1 MIAIKKVLYMSVPL
15 LMAVASGAQADD
27 GTASDSLTVGLGG
40 QYAPRYS
47 GSDKQVWQVV
57 PVLQGRKGA
66 FFIDA
71 QKGVGYDLQ
80 NDSGWY
86 FEHSLGYDFGRADK
100 NSGWRE
106 GANNLKGMGDIDATL
121 NTGLSAGWQAA
132 PWLSME
138 GKATLPLTD
147 SQGASYQASVTLIPL
162 QNNQDTVAFQSAALF
177 GDSRYLNTWY
187 GVSERQSRRTGYRRY
202 AAPGGFYGVDT
213 SLTWS
218 HQFDAHWGTVLSADY
233 TWLGDR
239 AINSP
244 IVMRRNEGAATAAIT
259 GTFEIRGA
267 RGGERIISSYPSS
280 LLKRQTG

>member
-27 GTASDSLTVGLGG
+27 GSASDSLTVGLGG

-86 FEHSLGYDFGRADK
+86 FEHTLGYDFGRADK

-121 NTGLSAGWQAA
+121 NTGLAVGWQAA

-147 SQGASYQASVTLIPL
+147 SQGGSYQASVTLIPV

-187 GVSERQSRRTGYRRY
+187 GVSEQQSRRTGYRRY
-202 AAPGGFYGVDT
+202 AATGGFYGVDT

-233 TWLGDR
+233 TWLGAR
-239 AINSP
+239 ANNSP

-259 GTFEIRGA
+259 WTF
-267 RGGERIISSYPSS
+267 
-280 LLKRQTG
+280 

>member
-1 MIAIKKVLYMSVPL
+1 MSVPL
-15 LMAVASGAQADD
+15 MMAVASGAQAED
-27 GTASDSLTVGLGG
+27 GAASDSLTVGLGG
-40 QYAPRYS
+40 EYAPRYS

-86 FEHSLGYDFGRADK
+86 FEHTLGYDFGRAEK

-121 NTGLSAGWQAA
+121 NTGLAAGWQAA

-187 GVSERQSRRTGYRRY
+187 GVSEQQSRRTGYRRY

-259 GTFEIRGA
+259 WTF
-267 RGGERIISSYPSS
+267 
-280 LLKRQTG
+280 

>member
-15 LMAVASGAQADD
+15 LMVVASAAQADD
-27 GTASDSLTVGLGG
+27 DTASDSLTVGLGG

-66 FFIDA
+66 FFVDA

-86 FEHSLGYDFGRADK
+86 FEHTLGYDPGRADK

-121 NTGLSAGWQAA
+121 NTGLAVGWQAA

-147 SQGASYQASVTLIPL
+147 SQGASYQASVTLIPV
-162 QNNQDTVAFQSAALF
+162 QNNQDTIAFQSAALF

-187 GVSERQSRRTGYRRY
+187 GVSEQQSRRTGYRHY

-233 TWLGDR
+233 TWLGDH
-239 AINSP
+239 ANQSP
-244 IVMRRNEGAATAAIT
+244 IVMRRNEGSATAAIT
-259 GTFEIRGA
+259 WTF
-267 RGGERIISSYPSS
+267 
-280 LLKRQTG
+280 